1 MSDFDG
7 HDYYDFDKG
16 GELRHES
23 VGELIADWADTN
35 CSRVGEP
42 VSVTLDLVPPAGLFV
57 AAWQRRKIEER
68 YIIAAALAATDT
80 ACESIDEE
88 FGDPEGSPSFYDHAH
103 EQLAA
108 SIADALREALVD
120 WTPWTCE
127 RVAERRFS
135 RDEVEAI
142 LREECPEWFEEAK

>member
-7 HDYYDFDKG
+7 HDYYDFAEG
-16 GELRHES
+16 GELRYES
-23 VGELIADWADTN
+23 VGELIADWADAN
-35 CSRVGEP
+35 CPRVGES
-42 VSVTLDLVPPAGLFV
+42 VSVTLDLVPPKGLLV

-68 YIIAAALAATDT
+68 YITAAALAATDT

-88 FGDPEGSPSFYDHAH
+88 FGDPEGSASCYDHAH

-108 SIADALREALVD
+108 SIADALREALVG
-120 WTPWTCE
+120 WKPWTCA

-142 LREECPEWFEEAK
+142 LREECPEWFEDAK